1 MGITWESFLNNLRN
15 KGLVRQVRTEAIL
28 KIVADILLINI
39 SIVTS
44 LVVRLLWIIAYSPQA
59 NIDYNQT
66 LWNYWQVYTDSA
78 WLLTLI
84 CLLMFWLNG
93 FYTSGR
99 LYRGRYKP
107 LVIIQAVSIAYL
119 AFGAL
124 TYLSQGIFFD
134 FLKNFLIIPRGAL
147 MVSWA
152 LSMGLLV
159 SARTWSSIWKQFV
172 RIERQAPAGQP
183 QIHRALLIGGA
194 GYIGSALV
202 PLLLEQG
209 YAVRILD
216 LLIYGVDPIQPWL
229 DDPRL
234 EVIQADFRQIDQVVS
249 AMQDVDAVIHLGAIV
264 GDPACA
270 LDEGL
275 TTEINLMATRFIAE
289 IAKGYGVRYFIF
301 ASTCSVYGASNQ
313 ILDEDSQIKPISLYA
328 RSKAAS
334 EKVLLKMANEDF
346 APVILRFSTVYGLSG
361 RYRFDLV
368 INLLTA
374 KALLDGEITIF
385 GGNQWRSFVHVA
397 DAAQS
402 IMRVLAAPQDVVRE
416 QIFNVGSDEQNFT
429 INQIGSKIQAYVP
442 AAQIINRG
450 NETDPNDYR
459 VGFSKIR
466 SLLGFEP
473 AWTVEQGIE
482 QVMAAIQ
489 SGQVKDYKQP
499 AYSNITF
506 LTLEGI
512 TRLDRHESDWA
523 SRLINEELYPQ
534 ATPERV

>member
-1 MGITWESFLNNLRN
+1 MRIFLEKDLMRWVKPES
-15 KGLVRQVRTEAIL
+15 IL
-28 KIVADILLINI
+28 KMAADAILINI
-39 SIVTS
+39 SVITS

-59 NIDYNQT
+59 NIDYTQT
-66 LWNYWQVYTDSA
+66 LWNYWRVYTDSA

-84 CLLMFWLNG
+84 SLAVFSVNG

-107 LVIIQAVSIAYL
+107 LVVIQAVSIAYL
-119 AFGAL
+119 VFGAL

-134 FLKNFLIIPRGAL
+134 FLKGFLIIPRGAL
-147 MVSWA
+147 MVSWVLTMA
-152 LSMGLLV
+152 LLIA
-159 SARTWSSIWKQFV
+159 ARTWNSIWKQIMRV
-172 RIERQAPAGQP
+172 ERQAPAEQP
-183 QIHRALLIGGA
+183 KINRALVIGGA

-209 YAVRILD
+209 YSVRILD
-216 LLIYGVDPIQPWL
+216 LLIYGVDPIRPWL

-249 AMQDVDAVIHLGAIV
+249 AMQGVDAVIHLGAIV

-275 TTEINLMATRFIAE
+275 TTEINLMATRVIAE

-301 ASTCSVYGASNQ
+301 ASTCSVYGASSQ
-313 ILDEDSQIKPISLYA
+313 VLDEESVLKPISLYA

-334 EKVLLKMANEDF
+334 ERVLLKMANEHF

-361 RYRFDLV
+361 RFRFDLV
-368 INLLTA
+368 VNLLTA
-374 KALLDGEITIF
+374 KALIDGEITIF

-397 DAAQS
+397 DAARA
-402 IMRVLAAPQDVVRE
+402 IMHVLAAPQDVVRG
-416 QIFNVGSDEQNFT
+416 QIFNVGSDEQNYT
-429 INQIGSKIQAYVP
+429 INQIGEMIHAYVP
-442 AAQIINRG
+442 TARIINRG
-450 NETDPNDYR
+450 DEVDPNDYR

-466 SLLGFEP
+466 SLLGFKAE
-473 AWTVEQGIE
+473 WTVEQGIE

-499 AYSNITF
+499 EYSNIKF

-534 ATPERV
+534 AHQVS